1 MIGNLWVS
9 SAVAITVIFSASI
22 SYKSYQD
29 IQNAKNIQQS
39 FEIITEIKE
48 LLAKQY
54 NKDPSQI
61 TRDEIIA
68 FLPKGKNWEQ
78 VLLSDRRD
86 GDIHKNALLDEEGN
100 FVLNEEE
107 KIKLLA
113 LKAKLKEYGM
123 QSSTTSS
130 GKLVKFDIGMTDKNI
145 SYKDIALQR
154 SIDKTIELI
163 FLSIQ
168 KGDSNSSITK
178 MIENH
183 TPYENIYQDMKQSS
197 TENLTLEQINNRKE
211 QYFKS
216 RIKRQL
222 LDSKNSRDM
231 KIYNTLKDEL

>member
-9 SAVAITVIFSASI
+9 SAVAITVIFSASVA
-22 SYKSYQD
+22 YKSYQD

-48 LLAKQY
+48 LIAKQY
-54 NKDPSQI
+54 SKDPSQI

-78 VLLSDRRD
+78 VLLNNRRS
-86 GDIHKNALLDEEGN
+86 GSIHKDVLLDEEGN

-113 LKAKLKEYGM
+113 LRAKLKEYGM
-123 QSSTTSS
+123 QSNTTSN
-130 GKLVKFDIGMTDKNI
+130 GNVIKFDIEMTDKNI
-145 SYKDIALQR
+145 SYKDTAFQR

-163 FLSIQ
+163 SLSIQ
-168 KGDSNSSITK
+168 EGDTTNSIIS
-178 MIENH
+178 MIENR
-183 TPYENIYQDMKQSS
+183 TPYENIYQNMKES
-197 TENLTLEQINNRKE
+197 TDEDLTQTQINERKKD
-211 QYFKS
+211 YFKS
-216 RIKRQL
+216 RIKEQL
-222 LDSKNSRDM
+222 LSSRNSRDM